1 MRIWTFLYAIDLLY
15 NQMFVVFGADPTELY
30 EKLKKNYDIDIPGKR
45 T

>member
-1 MRIWTFLYAIDLLY
+1 MRILTFFYVVDLFY
-15 NQMFVVFGADPTELY
+15 SQTFVVFGADLTELY